1 MENLVFYCT
10 KCLQNIEEE
19 EEKCSNLYQKK
30 RIGKTKGKR
39 KYDQKR
45 YGFLVR
51 FAYVLFIVCE
61 EITKLALSFLQRD
74 MLPKCYIP

>member
-1 MENLVFYCT
+1 ME
-10 KCLQNIEEE
+10 
-19 EEKCSNLYQKK
+19 KK
-30 RIGKTKGKR
+30 KGKI

-74 MLPKCYIP
+74 MLPKHYSLKHSYLCLYVNEFKGSLLISG